1 VNEAGNLQSPA
12 LQPGLWMGLNRPDSR
27 LGDLDLVVVGAPYD
41 GGVSHAAG
49 AAEAPAVLRSISA
62 RAWPH
67 TENLIDFSGLR
78 LRDRGDVALTNLD
91 ATSAQ
96 LAIRSAV
103 EPIVE
108 AGVIPLVLGG
118 DHSITSAVLSAYARA
133 GRMAILW
140 MDSHPDLMDTFGAI
154 RGKEESRWS
163 HACPLRRILELPH
176 VSPEDVLLV
185 GVRDFIPDEVRF
197 AQDKGLE
204 VVYAHE
210 LSQIKA
216 EALVD
221 RVERKFSRLRR
232 LYVSFDIDVL
242 DPAHAPGTGVPIPGG
257 ISTRYLYDMLIEMQH
272 RESRSLEL
280 TGEHFLEITGFD
292 LVEVAPPLDVGQLTS
307 LAAFGIITSMLGYL
321 AVQLGRTG

>member
-1 VNEAGNLQSPA
+1 VNQTGNLQSPA

-49 AAEAPAVLRSISA
+49 AAEAPAVLRSISS

-96 LAIRSAV
+96 LGIRSAV

-118 DHSITSAVLSAYARA
+118 DHSITSAVLSAYPRTS
-133 GRMAILW
+133 RMGILW

-163 HACPLRRILELPH
+163 HACPLRRILELPIC
-176 VSPEDVLLV
+176 L
-185 GVRDFIPDEVRF
+185 
-197 AQDKGLE
+197 Q
-204 VVYAHE
+204 
-210 LSQIKA
+210 
-216 EALVD
+216 
-221 RVERKFSRLRR
+221 
-232 LYVSFDIDVL
+232 
-242 DPAHAPGTGVPIPGG
+242 
-257 ISTRYLYDMLIEMQH
+257 
-272 RESRSLEL
+272 
-280 TGEHFLEITGFD
+280 
-292 LVEVAPPLDVGQLTS
+292 
-307 LAAFGIITSMLGYL
+307 
-321 AVQLGRTG
+321 RT